1 MATVPTTITET
12 VNKKIVASDWNTYVS
27 GPVGFFTASR
37 PIAYVYQNVAQSI
50 PNANVL
56 TAITMDSETLDR
68 DNQHS
73 TSSLTSRVVIGGTL
87 GWYRVTGTVCY
98 ATLATT
104 PATSRRA
111 LIQFNGAP
119 LGGYSIIGAGQSL
132 TGVTTTTIVQATA
145 STDYVELYG
154 AQDSAGALNTAVSGT
169 FRSSLLVEWIG
180 S

>member
-1 MATVPTTITET
+1 MATIPSTLTAAVG
-12 VNKKIVASDWNTYVS
+12 NKIKASDWNTYERDAISFV
-27 GPVGFFTASR
+27 TTNR
-37 PIAYVYQNVAQSI
+37 PIAYVYQGVAQSI

-111 LIQFNGAP
+111 LIQLNGAAT
-119 LGGYSIIGAGQSL
+119 GGYSIIGAGQSL
-132 TGVTTTTIVQATA
+132 TSVTATTIVQATA

-154 AQDSAGALNTAVSGT
+154 AQDSAGALNTVVSGT
-169 FRSSLLVEWIG
+169 FRSFLLVEWIG